1 MAGQGQERS
10 AEGDAKYS
18 FNRAAVSLGVSEGLR
33 SLLGEPWR
41 ELRVALPVRMDDG
54 HVEVFIGYRVQH
66 SAARGPYKGGVRFH
80 PHANEDEVRAL
91 AMLMTWKTA
100 LVDVPFGGA
109 KGGIMVD
116 PHKLSTA
123 ELNRLTRRYTNSIQH
138 IIGPHRD
145 IPAPDMGTN
154 AQTMAWMMD
163 AYGMAHG
170 YTPAVV
176 TGKPIEI
183 GGSLGRDAATGRG
196 AMYILQAATADM
208 GIDLRHCRIVLQGL
222 GNVGSWFARIAHDEG
237 ARIVAVADHL
247 GGVYNDHLLDI
258 PALVAYAKEKGT
270 VAGFPGGTPLPPEDI
285 FTVEAD
291 IMVPAAIENVINESN
306 ARTIQTRLVLEAAN
320 QPVTPEAD
328 AIFKERGIPVLP
340 DILVNAGGVVVS
352 YFEWTQNLQQYN
364 WSEAEINDALKER
377 MLRAYKAV
385 SALVVNSDRTFREAA
400 YEIGVERVAK
410 AAEVRGFLG

>member
-1 MAGQGQERS
+1 MPGTDQERS

-18 FNRAAVSLGVSEGLR
+18 FERAAVSLGVSDGLR
-33 SLLGEPWR
+33 ALLGEPWR

-80 PHANEDEVRAL
+80 PHANQDEVRAL

-100 LVDVPFGGA
+100 LADVPFGGA
-109 KGGIMVD
+109 KGGVMVD
-116 PHKLSTA
+116 PHTLSAA

-163 AYGMAHG
+163 AYGTAHG

-208 GIDLRHCRIVLQGL
+208 GIDLRQCRIALQGL

-247 GGVYNDHLLDI
+247 GGVYNEHLLDI
-258 PALVAYAKEKGT
+258 PALVTYSKEHGT
-270 VAGFPGGTPLPPEDI
+270 VAGFPGGIPLSPEDI

-306 ARTIQTRLVLEAAN
+306 ARTMQTRIILEAAN

-328 AIFKERGIPVLP
+328 AILKERGIAVLP

-352 YFEWTQNLQQYN
+352 YFEWTQNLQQYS

-377 MLRAYKAV
+377 MLRAYNAV
-385 SALVVNSDRTFREAA
+385 SALVRNSDRTFREAA

-410 AAEVRGFLG
+410 AAELRGFLG

>member
-1 MAGQGQERS
+1 MAAQRQERS
-10 AEGDAKYS
+10 AQGDVRVS
-18 FNRAAVSLGVSEGLR
+18 FERAAERLGISPGLNA
-33 SLLGEPWR
+33 LLCEPWR
-41 ELRVALPVRMDDG
+41 ELRVALPVRMDDD

-116 PHKLSTA
+116 PHKLSLA
-123 ELNRLTRRYTNSIQH
+123 ELNRLTRRYTSSIQH
-138 IIGPHRD
+138 LIGPHRD

-163 AYGMAHG
+163 AYGQSNG

-176 TGKPIEI
+176 TGKPVEI
-183 GGSLGRDAATGRG
+183 GGSLGREAATGRG
-196 AMYILQAATADM
+196 AMFVLQAAARDM
-208 GIDLRHCRIVLQGL
+208 DIDLRHCRIVLQGL

-247 GGVYNDHLLDI
+247 GGVYNERMLDI
-258 PALVAYAKEKGT
+258 PALVTYAKEKGT

-285 FTVEAD
+285 FTVESD
-291 IMVPAAIENVINESN
+291 IVVPAAIENVINDSN
-306 ARTIQTRLVLEAAN
+306 AGSIQTRLILEA
-320 QPVTPEAD
+320 
-328 AIFKERGIPVLP
+328 GI
-340 DILVNAGGVVVS
+340 G
-352 YFEWTQNLQQYN
+352 
-364 WSEAEINDALKER
+364 
-377 MLRAYKAV
+377 RAHV
-385 SALVVNSDRTFREAA
+385 
-400 YEIGVERVAK
+400 
-410 AAEVRGFLG
+410 